1 MLSLARNWEVYKPNL
16 QAGKRVNLRGFPYLR
31 RFITTRAGR
40 NVGEVQ
46 KKYFFLHQ
54 K

>member
-16 QAGKRVNLRGFPYLR
+16 WAGKGVNLRGFPYLR
-31 RFITTRAGR
+31 KVVTTRAGR

-46 KKYFFLHQ
+46 MK
-54 K
+54 